1 MQYKTQKNINL
12 SKENLSVAF
21 CTLGC
26 KVNSYETDLMRESFE
41 RNGYNIVDFNDIA
54 NIYVINSCSVTN
66 LSTRKTRQQLS
77 KAKRQGGIVVLAG
90 CYAQEIKDKTDIKN
104 VDIIIGNE
112 EKNKIVEIVE
122 EYIAKK
128 GKLEYISDISKVKK
142 YADTKILNK
151 GINIRESVKIEDG
164 CNNFC
169 SYCIIPY
176 VRGRVRSRKIED
188 ITQEVENL
196 VKSKVK
202 EVVLV
207 GIEIASYGKDLEN
220 STSLIDVIEAVNK
233 IEGLDRIRLGSI
245 EPRVLT
251 DEVIERLANVEK
263 LCHHFHLSVQSLD
276 DNVLKRMN
284 RKYNASYVLETIE
297 KIRKKMKDVSFT
309 CDVIVGFPGETEEE
323 FLNTYEM
330 AKKIG
335 FYEMHVFKYSKRK
348 WTRAATMENQVDG
361 KTAIKRSEKL
371 IELASKN
378 KKEYMEKF
386 LNRKMNVIF
395 ESYKDG
401 YLYGFTSNYIK
412 VKVKGDKA
420 LWGTLTKVELCS
432 IEGDLILGKLL
443 Q

>member
-251 DEVIERLANVEK
+251 DEVIERLANIEK

-420 LWGTLTKVELCS
+420 LWGTLTKVELCL

>member
-41 RNGYNIVDFNDIA
+41 GNGYNIVDFNDIA

-207 GIEIASYGKDLEN
+207 GIEIASYGKDLED
-220 STSLIDVIEAVNK
+220 SISLIDVIEAVNK